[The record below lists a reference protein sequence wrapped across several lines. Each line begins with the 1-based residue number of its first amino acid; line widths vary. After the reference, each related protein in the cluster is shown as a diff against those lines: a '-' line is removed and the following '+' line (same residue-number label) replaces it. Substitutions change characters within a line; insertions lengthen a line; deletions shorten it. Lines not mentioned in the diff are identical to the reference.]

1 LKRELIDMINLIL
14 PSKYAE
20 ALFLAAKN
28 NNSVNN
34 VKQDLDFILKVFND
48 YPELE
53 KIICHPVIVKENKK
67 NIIEQIFINK
77 ISNLTLNFLFF
88 LIDRKRE
95 NILKKVYEI
104 YTEKTM
110 QAEGIKKLEIETAI
124 KLTPQQKNT
133 LAKVLEKMFN
143 KKIYMDLKVNKGI
156 LGGVIIKDK
165 MKLIDASLNKF
176 LINLKDNLKS
186 GRVDKITAKKKEIK
200 KVKSKKHKK

>member
-1 LKRELIDMINLIL
+1 MINLIL

-110 QAEGIKKLEIETAI
+110 QAEGIKKLEVETAI
-124 KLTPQQKNT
+124 KLFD
-133 LAKVLEKMFN
+133 LENENELFAVILFINIPLVASEIFFTKSLLDVF
-143 KKIYMDLKVNKGI
+143 IYFFCSI
-156 LGGVIIKDK
+156 C
-165 MKLIDASLNKF
+165 
-176 LINLKDNLKS
+176 
-186 GRVDKITAKKKEIK
+186 
-200 KVKSKKHKK
+200 